1 MILLSIIVTVYNIEN
16 YITRCIESLLDQEFC
31 PNEYEIILIND
42 GSTDNSEQI
51 CQHYAILHN
60 NIILINQIN
69 QGVSAARNLGLEIA
83 RGKYICFVDGDDYLI
98 SNGLSTVF
106 SSYTLKD
113 NPDVTI
119 YQRYIIKNHLDSL
132 TEEKIER
139 QRGKRLFVGN
149 GHNYILSQGLI
160 FNVTLAFFKKSFLL
174 ENNLKFLDYTIA
186 EDFLFFT
193 SVLFL
198 NPSIIS
204 TSYNIYRYI
213 VHENSIT
220 TTRSSKQAQ
229 KCVHDYLSVMK
240 NIQQQLSNISDKAQ
254 SIYSIYTKA
263 MNLNSFYIYKKIL
276 IANYSTSTYI
286 SIINEFKKAKL
297 LPIIHTGTNLKCIIG
312 YSIINL
318 LTYIP
323 ILYKPTSFI
332 YNHILVKYILKL

>member
-1 MILLSIIVTVYNIEN
+1 MILLSIIVPVYNIEN
-16 YITRCIESLLDQEFC
+16 YITRCIESLLDQEFS

-42 GSTDNSEQI
+42 GSTDNSGQI
-51 CQHYAILHN
+51 CQYYAILHN

-139 QRGKRLFVGN
+139 QKGKRLFVGN
-149 GHNYILSQGLI
+149 GYNYILSQGLI
-160 FNVTLAFFKKSFLL
+160 FNVTSAFFKKSFLL

-198 NPSIIS
+198 NPSITS

-220 TTRSSKQAQ
+220 TTRSSK
-229 KCVHDYLSVMK
+229 
-240 NIQQQLSNISDKAQ
+240 
-254 SIYSIYTKA
+254 
-263 MNLNSFYIYKKIL
+263 
-276 IANYSTSTYI
+276 
-286 SIINEFKKAKL
+286 
-297 LPIIHTGTNLKCIIG
+297 
-312 YSIINL
+312 
-318 LTYIP
+318 
-323 ILYKPTSFI
+323 
-332 YNHILVKYILKL
+332 

>member
-1 MILLSIIVTVYNIEN
+1 MILLSIIVPVYNIEN
-16 YITRCIESLLDQEFC
+16 YITRCIESLLDQEFS

-42 GSTDNSEQI
+42 GSTDNSGQI

-83 RGKYICFVDGDDYLI
+83 RGKYICFVDGDDYLT

-119 YQRYIIKNHLDSL
+119 YQRYIIKKHLDSL

-139 QRGKRLFVGN
+139 QKGKRSFVGN
-149 GHNYILSQGLI
+149 GYNYILNQGLI
-160 FNVTLAFFKKSFLL
+160 FNVTSAFFKKSFLL

-204 TSYNIYRYI
+204 TSHNIYRYI
-213 VHENSIT
+213 IHENSIT

-240 NIQQQLSNISDKAQ
+240 NIQQQLSNINDKAQ
-254 SIYSIYTKA
+254 SIYNIYTKA
-263 MNLNSFYIYKKIL
+263 MNLNSFYKSKK
-276 IANYSTSTYI
+276 N
-286 SIINEFKKAKL
+286 INCKL
-297 LPIIHTGTNLKCIIG
+297 FDLNIHFNNKRI
-312 YSIINL
+312 
-318 LTYIP
+318 
-323 ILYKPTSFI
+323 
-332 YNHILVKYILKL
+332 